1 MKQEDYSHPPY
12 WVLSWIN
19 RLEST
24 QETDNLIKCSIC
36 GRYEVTE
43 NGDICEVCLAEMKH
57 RGGLVV
63 E

>member
-1 MKQEDYSHPPY
+1 
-12 WVLSWIN
+12 
-19 RLEST
+19 
-24 QETDNLIKCSIC
+24 
-36 GRYEVTE
+36 VTE